1 MSVLQGFVLRVVWE
15 SLCRAAAKDL
25 WLTQMENLENRFLVG
40 AKTLLKRTENLKNF
54 FARRLERVVEVY
66 YLTKKGY
73 IHRPSLLIRKIQSI
87 FQNVMSEIFLTS
99 RTSKSA
105 QKTRKLL
112 FRTMQTQYYCFS

>member
-73 IHRPSLLIRKIQSI
+73 IQRPSLLIRKIQSI

-99 RTSKSA
+99 RISKSA

>member
-1 MSVLQGFVLRVVWE
+1 MLVLHESVLRVVWK
-15 SLCRAAAKDL
+15 SLCHAAAKDL
-25 WLTQMENLENRFLVG
+25 WLTQMENLENLFLVS

-73 IHRPSLLIRKIQSI
+73 IHHPSLLIRKIQSI

-99 RTSKSA
+99 RFSKSA